1 MHRLVVLV
9 VFFAAIGGC
18 TSPKNSQSP
27 DVVYDNRG
35 GYAYGGLRITFR
47 PSGTYEIRS
56 YTDVVGRD
64 TVTERGTYEKQP
76 STYVL
81 SYDGVQRVYHI
92 VTVRGIEYLLDSR
105 KFDDYS
111 RTRDREL
118 LHAAMRRAA

>member
-1 MHRLVVLV
+1 MHRLV
-9 VFFAAIGGC
+9 FFVILCGAIGGC
-18 TSPKNSQSP
+18 TSPKNSRSP

-47 PSGTYEIRS
+47 PSGTYEIQS
-56 YTDVVGRD
+56 YTDVVGHD
-64 TVTERGTYEKQP
+64 TVTERGTYERRR

-81 SYDGVQRVYHI
+81 NHDGVQRVYHT

-111 RTRDREL
+111 RTRAREL

>member
-9 VFFAAIGGC
+9 VFLAAIGGC
-18 TSPKNSQSP
+18 TSPKNAQLP

-35 GYAYGGLRITFR
+35 GFAYGGLRITFR
-47 PSGTYEIRS
+47 PSGAYEMQS

-64 TVTERGTYEKQP
+64 TVTERGTYERQG

-81 SYDGVQRVYHI
+81 SHDGGQRVYHI
-92 VTVRGIEYLLDSR
+92 VTVRGVEYLLNSR
-105 KFDDYS
+105 RFDDYS

-118 LHAAMRRAA
+118 LYAAMRRAA